1 MSKPRNK
8 WWPYIKAVIR
18 DYPRLKRDY
27 DALHEP
33 SVAAKCS
40 GMPSGGG
47 QSRGTENIAIKELP
61 YTQQKEYEAVRRAV
75 AATKILSTGKERIK
89 LIDLVFWKKSHTL
102 SGAAYKLNLSET
114 TAQRYHSDF
123 IYLVAE
129 KYGLIG
135 GEADSGQTT

>member
-27 DALHEP
+27 EDLHEQ
-33 SVAAKCS
+33 SVTAKYS
-40 GMPSGGG
+40 GTPTGGG
-47 QSRGTENIAIKELP
+47 ASRGTENVAVKELP
-61 YTQQKEYEAVRRAV
+61 YTQQKEYDAVRKAV
-75 AATKILSTGKERIK
+75 AETKILVTGKERIK
-89 LIDLVFWKKSHTL
+89 LIDLVFWKRSHTL

-135 GEADSGQTT
+135 GMKHDSL